1 MDLERTV
8 LVSSLIKANTTI
20 IWRLNRCIHELAEA
34 SRYWYL
40 KDREGL
46 CKLSGKFSKLDQGIF
61 YFYKGPEMIGI
72 VVRFVDNLLWART
85 STFYQVISKLRK
97 IFHIE
102 SENQMI
108 SIISE

>member
-1 MDLERTV
+1 MNWPKLQGIGT
-8 LVSSLIKANTTI
+8 
-20 IWRLNRCIHELAEA
+20 
-34 SRYWYL
+34 SRIE
-40 KDREGL
+40 KDYA
-46 CKLSGKFSKLDQGIF
+46 SGKFSKLDQGIF